1 MTPEHR
7 VGWEP
12 LALQVLKVLKVTQE
26 PLALQAPKVPR
37 ELPDPLDHKGRR
49 VTPGRRVRPEL
60 QVPRVR
66 RDLLVLKVRKAIP
79 ERLAPKVHKVRGEL
93 PALPVRRGSRDYKVQ
108 LVRKDLPDQHLW
120 AQSRS
125 LPGAK
130 AQVLLD
136 KPCFR
141 RIRLLPDSST

>member
-1 MTPEHR
+1 VR
-7 VGWEP
+7 KDR
-12 LALQVLKVLKVTQE
+12 LVLKVRKAIPE
-26 PLALQAPKVPR
+26 RPALSAHKESKVPP
-37 ELPDPLDHKGRR
+37 EPLDHKGRR
-49 VTPGRRVRPEL
+49 VTRERRVRWEL
-60 QVPRVR
+60 PVRRVR
-66 RDLLVLKVRKAIP
+66 RDLLVLKVREAIP